1 MAPEAAMYLGEACQ
15 FLVKACG
22 MLVEGC
28 SDEAGRAAYL
38 AGFHAAQALIVERN
52 GKTPETH
59 SGV

>member
-1 MAPEAAMYLGEACQ
+1 MYLGEACQ